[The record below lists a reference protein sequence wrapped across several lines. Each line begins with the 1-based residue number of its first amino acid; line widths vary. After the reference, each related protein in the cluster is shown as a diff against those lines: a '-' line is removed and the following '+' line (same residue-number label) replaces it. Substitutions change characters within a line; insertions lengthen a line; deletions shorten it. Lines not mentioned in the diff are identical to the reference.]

1 MQASD
6 SESSIAQG
14 KMELKK
20 LFEFAKK
27 AAREGQQAHEAEE
40 NIFRHALR
48 VAYYGLQC
56 YFAEKGT
63 GDVGSTIKRED
74 GVLLEREPSLRGR
87 VYFSVFGKLD
97 VPRTCYRAPGEPGVF
112 PLDEQVNLPRR
123 RYSYFLREWMAEF
136 CVDQPFNESTAKLKR
151 FFGLDLAESV
161 LVTAAREG
169 KVDYDA
175 FYEQKAPLP
184 PETEGELQVV
194 SFDGKGVPVIKAEAV
209 KLKSKLGKGEKRQK
223 KKEALVGV
231 SYTVDRK
238 VRAPEELAEA
248 LVEPEKAR
256 AKREPALR
264 KGGDSKASHEEP
276 KARNI
281 RRMASLKRKKRAVM
295 DAVKKDAQRRNR
307 ERRRELV
314 ILLDG
319 ALGLWALV
327 LVLFKCWGNR
337 VWRILD
343 IIHVVSYLWVA
354 GTALYGEGSDATR
367 LWVKRQ
373 LTQILKGRI
382 GYVIG
387 GLKQSISKR
396 QLKGA
401 KRKALEKAIV
411 YFGKHKR
418 WMRYHEYLAAGLPV
432 ATGVVESACGSVVKN
447 RMEGEGKRW
456 SVEGAESIL
465 LLRSLKKS
473 GDLEKYWR
481 FHVWSERERLY
492 RSGRKCCPT
501 VNLGQVA

>member
-1 MQASD
+1 MQAFET
-6 SESSIAQG
+6 ESSMAQG

-20 LFEFAKK
+20 IFDFARN

-40 NIFRHALR
+40 GIFRR
-48 VAYYGLQC
+48 VFRIAYYALES
-56 YFAEKGT
+56 YFAENGT
-63 GDVGSTIKRED
+63 GDVGTAIERED
-74 GVLLEREPSLRGR
+74 GVMLERESSLRPR

-112 PLDEQVNLPRR
+112 PLDEQVNFPMR
-123 RYSYFLREWMAEF
+123 RYSHFLQEWMAEF
-136 CVDQPFNESTAKLKR
+136 CVEQPFSESASKLKR
-151 FFGLDLAESV
+151 FFDLDLAESV
-161 LVTAAREG
+161 LGTAARERQ
-169 KVDYDA
+169 VDYDA
-175 FYEQKAPLP
+175 FYEQKAPP
-184 PETEGELQVV
+184 TPETEGELQVV
-194 SFDGKGVPVIKAEAV
+194 SFDGKGVPVIRAEAA
-209 KLKSKLGKGEKRQK
+209 KLKAKLGKGEKRQK

-238 VRAPEELAEA
+238 ERRPEELAET

-256 AKREPALR
+256 ARRAAASR
-264 KGGDSKASHEEP
+264 KEGASGAERKEP

-281 RRMASLKRKKRAVM
+281 RRMASLKRKKKKVM
-295 DAVKKDAQRRNR
+295 KAIKQDAERRDP
-307 ERRRELV
+307 ERRRDLV

-327 LVLFKCWGNR
+327 LTLFRSWGNK

-343 IIHVVSYLWVA
+343 IIHVMKYLWEA
-354 GTALYGEGSDATR
+354 GTALHGEGSGLTR
-367 LWVKRQ
+367 VWVKRQ
-373 LTQILKGRI
+373 LTQILKGRV

-387 GLKQSISKR
+387 GLKQTITKR
-396 QLKGA
+396 GLKGA
-401 KRKALEKAIV
+401 RRKALEKAIG
-411 YFGKHKR
+411 YFEKHKR

-473 GDLEKYWR
+473 GDLQTYWQ
-481 FHVWSERERLY
+481 FHALRERERLY
-492 RSGRKCCPT
+492 GSCPKWRPRPD
-501 VNLGQVA
+501 LAQAA